1 MICANAQ
8 ENIHYQWMDFYG
20 KNLGTDRKAFNP
32 RKIDLPS
39 VDGFNAY
46 TADLHMHT
54 IYSDAQV
61 TPEMRVYE
69 AYLEGLDI
77 LAITDHHSHPRVYRG
92 SDDMNVA
99 VDCAVEAAKDFDL
112 KIVRGFEIT
121 GSEPVGHINV
131 LFTGDLNKYRLSQGF
146 DTKECDKVLEI
157 ARGEDA
163 FITTNH
169 PGWPDQNSDLSDY
182 IAGHIKD
189 GTIQGIEVFNHKEFY
204 PLAIDHA
211 LNYNLAMLGC
221 TDSHYPTYM
230 LYDQKDNHRDL
241 TIIFA
246 KDKSDE
252 AIKEAL
258 RARRTIAWANNML
271 CGEESLLL
279 SFIKAAVKVER
290 FRTLESGE
298 VLFRLYNSCS
308 VPFYLS
314 AENSN
319 ENIYLPAGG
328 YAELKR
334 RKEDLKHIFKV
345 DNVYC
350 GSTSHPSFPLSFLL
364 EAGKIAA
371 PYLKE
376 ESLAIDDDGISF
388 RFAPSMGT
396 IYYTLDGSEPTEQST
411 CYDGNPVVL
420 AGGARVKAICK
431 RGGSVSGVYERNI
444 PYAAAVKAKARRQG
458 VNFKYFEGADMSS
471 TEEIDKLEKVTF
483 SGQKRGLNISE
494 GEGKDY
500 FGYVFEGV
508 MKIEQSGLYTFTLL
522 TNDGSDLYI
531 DGVLACDNNVRT
543 GYTVASGSI
552 FLQKGFHKYRIRY
565 FEGYGG
571 ESFALKWQAPGD
583 LNAKDFPAALLFVE

>member
-258 RARRTIAWANNML
+258 RARRTIA
-271 CGEESLLL
+271 
-279 SFIKAAVKVER
+279 
-290 FRTLESGE
+290 
-298 VLFRLYNSCS
+298 
-308 VPFYLS
+308 
-314 AENSN
+314 
-319 ENIYLPAGG
+319 
-328 YAELKR
+328 
-334 RKEDLKHIFKV
+334 
-345 DNVYC
+345 
-350 GSTSHPSFPLSFLL
+350 
-364 EAGKIAA
+364 
-371 PYLKE
+371 
-376 ESLAIDDDGISF
+376 
-388 RFAPSMGT
+388 
-396 IYYTLDGSEPTEQST
+396 
-411 CYDGNPVVL
+411 
-420 AGGARVKAICK
+420 
-431 RGGSVSGVYERNI
+431 
-444 PYAAAVKAKARRQG
+444 
-458 VNFKYFEGADMSS
+458 
-471 TEEIDKLEKVTF
+471 
-483 SGQKRGLNISE
+483 
-494 GEGKDY
+494 
-500 FGYVFEGV
+500 
-508 MKIEQSGLYTFTLL
+508 
-522 TNDGSDLYI
+522 
-531 DGVLACDNNVRT
+531 
-543 GYTVASGSI
+543 
-552 FLQKGFHKYRIRY
+552 
-565 FEGYGG
+565 
-571 ESFALKWQAPGD
+571 
-583 LNAKDFPAALLFVE
+583 